1 MPLKKIILE
10 LARTPEFPNGSS
22 NHGYEFVAP
31 HDAAGHLQAEGWAK
45 HKAACTV
52 RRFWDGADDETG
64 HLIHRRDGKWA
75 FSYQPGDD
83 DDEPIFRFDTH
94 RFVAG

>member
-31 HDAAGHLQAEGWAK
+31 LDAEGHLQADGWAQ
-45 HKAACTV
+45 HKTACTV
-52 RRFWDGADDETG
+52 RRFWDGVD
-64 HLIHRRDGKWA
+64 
-75 FSYQPGDD
+75 
-83 DDEPIFRFDTH
+83 
-94 RFVAG
+94 